1 MSDSSTTTLHL
12 ALDQSGSMSRA
23 LIFDSRGQLRAKAE
37 QPVQTFRTHDQ
48 RVEHDPIE
56 VVQALTAVTLEVCK
70 QIGKQASIRN
80 AGLAAQR
87 SSIVCWDRITGEPL
101 SNVLSWQDRRAADH
115 ISSFGK
121 YRNLIHRE
129 TGLMLSPH
137 YGMGKLSWCLNNVS
151 AVSESL
157 ARGRLAFGPLASF
170 LTHRLVKEKP
180 LLVDP
185 ANASRSLLLDI
196 KNLQWSEQ
204 LLDLFKIPVK
214 ALPRCAP
221 TRHDFGVLDFTHQP
235 IPLSVVS
242 GDQPAALFA
251 LGNPEPDIV
260 YLNLGTGGFLQQSC
274 GNQPLILENLLTS
287 IVYQSDKQGHYAIE
301 GTVNGCGSA
310 IKIVA
315 QELGLEDDHLED
327 HLNEWLETQTNP
339 PLFLNG
345 VTGLG
350 SPYWQPSFKSEMVG
364 KASKQAQLVAVVESV
379 VFLIQRNLQEL
390 GRHLVEPRKL
400 VVTGPAAYS
409 GLCQKLA
416 NLSGIRVERPKMQDA
431 TARGLAFL
439 SSGSER
445 WLPLGPATG
454 FPPEEDA
461 DLRQRFSL
469 WRQLVRSKLE

>member
-1 MSDSSTTTLHL
+1 MAERNTTTLHL
-12 ALDQSGSMSRA
+12 ALDQSDAMSQA
-23 LIFDSRGQLRAKAE
+23 LIFDNRGQLRAKAE
-37 QPVQTFRTHDQ
+37 AEVQTFRTQDQ
-48 RVEHDPIE
+48 RVEHDAIE
-56 VVQALTAVTLEVCK
+56 IAQTLASVTQEACK
-70 QIGKQASIRN
+70 QVGKQASIRN

-101 SNVLSWQDRRAADH
+101 SNVLSWRDRRARDH

-137 YGMGKLSWCLNNVS
+137 YGMGKLNWCLNHVP

-185 ANASRSLLLDI
+185 ANASRTLLLDL
-196 KNLQWSEQ
+196 KKLTWSDP
-204 LLDLFKIPVK
+204 LLDLFKIPAK
-214 ALPRCAP
+214 ALPRCVP
-221 TRHDFGVLDFTHQP
+221 TRHEFGVLDFTHQP
-235 IPLSVVS
+235 IPLRVVS
-242 GDQPAALFA
+242 GDQSAALFA
-251 LGNPEPDIV
+251 LGNPEPDVV
-260 YLNLGTGGFLQQSC
+260 YINLGSGGFVQQSC
-274 GNQPLILENLLTS
+274 GTRPMILENLLTS
-287 IVYQSDKQGHYAIE
+287 VVYQSENQGHYAIE

-310 IKIVA
+310 LRIVA
-315 QELGLEDDHLED
+315 EELGLNDEHLED
-327 HLNEWLETQTNP
+327 NLNEWLTTEDNP

-364 KASKQAQLVAVVESV
+364 KASKQAQLTAVAESII
-379 VFLIQRNLQEL
+379 FLIQRNLQEL
-390 GRHLVEPRKL
+390 GRHLAEPKKL
-400 VVTGPAAYS
+400 VVTGPMAYS

-439 SSGSER
+439 CSGSEK

-454 FPPEEDA
+454 FPVEQDDA
-461 DLRQRFSL
+461 LRQRFGL
-469 WRQLVRSKLE
+469 WRQLVRAKLE